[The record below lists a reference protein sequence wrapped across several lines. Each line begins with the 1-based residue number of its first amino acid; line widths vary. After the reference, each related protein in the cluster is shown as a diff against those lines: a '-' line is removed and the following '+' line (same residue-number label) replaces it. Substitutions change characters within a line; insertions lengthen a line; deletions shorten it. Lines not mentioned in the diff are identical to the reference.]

1 MDTEKCSSYWE
12 GPDGGG
18 GGGNTVQSEI
28 NSNQQVKSI
37 WDLSRQLWS
46 ELDKRNLIHAEACG
60 GDGERRTEIEQ
71 KRQIKYGDRNM
82 RKGMGGKN
90 LEVRE
95 AVNGA
100 GVAHIK

>member
-12 GPDGGG
+12 GPDGG